1 MPLIGGATCN
11 TTAVVPT
18 ARETRN
24 TEAKVQL
31 TLARSGPFRS
41 SGLALKVPM
50 PSSLGL
56 SGRRGPK
63 TPLSPSSAAADMQGA
78 VAVGRGLRWPETR
91 FLAAPEVAGGGGGGG
106 VLGVSGEDRISI
118 AAHPAGACFRRRRA
132 VVGAVLEANV
142 NLSSRSVLL
151 LRIGTAWR
159 LGAARKASPTMEPE
173 EAATTPT
180 TAAARVA

>member
-1 MPLIGGATCN
+1 
-11 TTAVVPT
+11 
-18 ARETRN
+18 
-24 TEAKVQL
+24 
-31 TLARSGPFRS
+31 
-41 SGLALKVPM
+41 M

-56 SGRRGPK
+56 SGRSGPK

-78 VAVGRGLRWPETR
+78 VAVGRGLRWPGTR
-91 FLAAPEVAGGGGGGG
+91 FLAAPEVAGGGGG

-151 LRIGTAWR
+151 QRTGTAWR